1 MTDAPPRTGTPT
13 LEMVAAHAGVSRATV
28 SRVVNGSP
36 LVKPDVTALVNASVD
51 ALGYVPNRAARMLA
65 SRKTNSIALVIPE
78 NARKFFADP
87 YFASVIEGVA
97 TYLSSTDYTLTLVI
111 ASETE
116 TEKTRRYLSGGNI
129 DGALIL
135 SHHSDDRSWI
145 ELARNLP
152 IVFAGRPIHEG
163 ADNTYIVDVDNVAA
177 AETATNYLLDRGRS
191 RVATI
196 AGPQDMAAGVD
207 RVDGWR
213 RAVESRGLTA
223 ELLEVGD
230 FTPRGGADAMERLL
244 TRARG
249 EFDSVFVA
257 SAQMAFGA
265 VGVLREHGLDVPGSV
280 AITTVDNDYYAEN
293 ASPPL
298 TTMEQPAVEQGS
310 RIAELLVRLL
320 AGEDVPKLTIM
331 PTRLVE
337 RAST

>member
-1 MTDAPPRTGTPT
+1 MTDAPPRSTSPT

-28 SRVVNGSP
+28 SRVVNGST
-36 LVKPDVTALVNASVD
+36 LVKRDVAALVTASID

-87 YFASVIEGVA
+87 YFASVIEGVT
-97 TYLSSTDYTLTLVI
+97 TYLASTDYTLTLVI

-135 SHHSDDRSWI
+135 SHHSDDRSWV

-152 IVFAGRPIHEG
+152 MVFAGRPINEG
-163 ADNTYIVDVDNVAA
+163 ADNSYIVDVDNVAA
-177 AETATNYLLDRGRS
+177 AETATHYLLDRGRS
-191 RVATI
+191 HVATI

-213 RAVESRGLTA
+213 RAVESRGFSADLV
-223 ELLEVGD
+223 EYGD
-230 FTPRGGADAMERLL
+230 FTPRGGADAMERLIA
-244 TRARG
+244 RARG

-265 VGVLREHGLDVPGSV
+265 LGVLKEHGLDVPGSV
-280 AITTVDNDYYAEN
+280 AITTIDNDHYSEN
-293 ASPPL
+293 ATPPL
-298 TTMEQPAVEQGS
+298 TTIEQPAVEQGS
-310 RIAELLVRLL
+310 RIAETLVRLL
-320 AGEDVPKLTIM
+320 AGEDVPKVTIM

-337 RAST
+337 RESA